1 MQKKKILLPLLL
13 LAPAF
18 LAHQAYADEQVA
30 SEPSQEGN
38 VPDGAIDTSAQGEES
53 ASGQQ
58 SDLPEANIIHTNDV
72 HGRIVEEKGVIGDAK
87 LAAVI
92 EEERKKQSF
101 NSCS

>member
-30 SEPSQEGN
+30 TEPSQEVAAVTSAQEGN
-38 VPDGAIDTSAQGEES
+38 VPDGAIDTSAQGKES

-58 SDLPEANIIHTNDV
+58 NDLLEANIIHTNDV

-87 LAAVI
+87 
-92 EEERKKQSF
+92 
-101 NSCS
+101 